1 MLIRNVL
8 NRRWISSREIAKLL
22 ISKYPNQDPRSVR
35 EAKVK
40 SFIIN
45 PLLPKISES
54 DIDEIPISEVHQ
66 KWKLLYEARLHDTAF
81 EEAAD
86 PGEQCDGELNSWR
99 NDRLKAEKDKN
110 FKAPSVSAHEA
121 ATLLKRSKKPL

>member
-1 MLIRNVL
+1 MLLRAIFS
-8 NRRWISSREIAKLL
+8 RRWISSREIAKLL
-22 ISKYPNQDPRSVR
+22 VRRYPDQDPRSVR

-40 SFIIN
+40 SFIA
-45 PLLPKISES
+45 PLITEQQESEIAS
-54 DIDEIPISEVHQ
+54 MRDIHNS
-66 KWKLLYEARLHDTAF
+66 WKSVYEARLHDTAF

-99 NDRLKAEKDKN
+99 NDRLKAEQDRN

-121 ATLLKRSKKPL
+121 ATLLKRSKKL

>member
-1 MLIRNVL
+1 MLKRNVL
-8 NRRWISSREIAKLL
+8 NRRWISSREVAKLL

-40 SFIIN
+40 SFIN

-54 DIDEIPISEVHQ
+54 NIDEIPISEIHQ
-66 KWKLLYEARLHDTAF
+66 KWKKLYEARLHDTAF

-121 ATLLKRSKKPL
+121 ATLLKRTKKPL

>member
-1 MLIRNVL
+1 MLLRGIYS
-8 NRRWISSREIAKLL
+8 RRWISNREIAKLL
-22 ISKYPNQDPRSVR
+22 VSRYPDQDPRSVR

-40 SFIIN
+40 SFIA
-45 PLLPKISES
+45 PLITEEECEIASIR
-54 DIDEIPISEVHQ
+54 DIHTS
-66 KWKLLYEARLHDTAF
+66 WKSVYEARLHDTAF

-99 NDRLKAEKDKN
+99 NDRLKAEQDRN

-121 ATLLKRSKKPL
+121 ATLLKRSKKL

>member
-40 SFIIN
+40 SFILN
-45 PLLPKISES
+45 PLLPTITES
-54 DIDEIPISEVHQ
+54 DIDEIPISEIHQ

>member
-54 DIDEIPISEVHQ
+54 DIDEIPISEIHQ